1 MIIIELT
8 GGLGNQIAQY
18 AYALLLKES
27 REDIVLFKNFE
38 YLTESHEYYH
48 LDKIINVEIPF
59 ISTLPNNLEIFHFF
73 DTNNFIFRVIRKF
86 FFKDIL
92 FFRNLTFNMH
102 KKLLLKEK
110 NLLVKGFFYSKYE
123 SSTVQ
128 QRLRS
133 NLLEISSDF
142 EIQNNDCFIHIRRG
156 DTLNKSV
163 LDIRNSLDTKYYF
176 EAMSIMEKNYEVNKF
191 YFFSDDINWVKDN
204 FKSEKFIFIENF
216 SDFNSFL
223 LMTKFNNAIVANST
237 MSQWGSYL
245 SKFKNIVI
253 TPEKVAVKF
262 FNNMYERK
270 VNKILLNANASK
282 IIEL

>member
-27 REDIVLFKNFE
+27 REDIVLFRNFE